1 MLKAKKSSLLI
12 AGKRN
17 IGLILTYIALTMAS
31 LGILLPI
38 FWIIRTSL
46 ANRLI
51 AYKIPPVWFF
61 QPTLDN
67 YLTIFDKY
75 PFQDYLVNSLVIS
88 ITASLVALFIGS
100 LAAYSIARFRTGDPW
115 LRLSMLSTQMLPP
128 IALVIPIFLIM
139 NVIQLWDTMTGLIIA
154 YLSFNLPYTVWILI
168 SFFQSIPMELEEAAM
183 IDGCSRFQAL
193 WRIIFPIA
201 LPGLLSAGVFNFIL
215 NWNEFLFA
223 LVLTG
228 RNTRT
233 LPVAI
238 SSLWTQQGVNIGA
251 VSAATVVT
259 ILPVIFLTYVIQKS
273 MVRNLTFGSIK

>member
-1 MLKAKKSSLLI
+1 MLVKFKRNFGITISHFLLILSSL
-12 AGKRN
+12 A
-17 IGLILTYIALTMAS
+17 
-31 LGILLPI
+31 ILLPI
-38 FWIIRTSL
+38 LWVIRTSL

-61 QPTLDN
+61 TPTFDN

-75 PFQDYLVNSLVIS
+75 PFQQYFVNSLVIS
-88 ITASLVALFIGS
+88 GIASIVALIIGS

-139 NVIQLWDTMTGLIIA
+139 RFVQMWDTLPGLVLA

-168 SFFQSIPMELEEAAM
+168 SFFQSIPVEIEEAAM
-183 IDGCSRFQAL
+183 IDGCSRIQSL
-193 WRIIFPIA
+193 VRVIFPVA

-223 LVLTG
+223 LILTG

-238 SSLWTQQGVNIGA
+238 ASLWTQQGVNIGA

-259 ILPVIFLTYVIQKS
+259 ILPVVILTYVIQKS
-273 MVRNLTFGSIK
+273 LVRNLTFGSVK

>member
-1 MLKAKKSSLLI
+1 MQAKIRWNFGLIISNILLI
-12 AGKRN
+12 
-17 IGLILTYIALTMAS
+17 LAS
-31 LGILLPI
+31 LIILLPI
-38 FWIIRTSL
+38 LWVIRTSL

-51 AYKIPPVWFF
+51 AYKIPPVWVFE
-61 QPTLDN
+61 PTLDN
-67 YLTIFDKY
+67 YLTIFETY
-75 PFQDYLVNSLVIS
+75 PFQKYFVNSLVIS
-88 ITASLVALFIGS
+88 ATASIVALLLGS

-139 NVIQLWDTMTGLIIA
+139 RVLQLWDSFPGLILA

-168 SFFQSIPMELEEAAM
+168 SFFQSIPVEIEEAAM
-183 IDGCSRFQAL
+183 IDGCSRVQAL
-193 WRIIFPIA
+193 VRVIFPVS

-223 LVLTG
+223 LILTG

-251 VSAATVVT
+251 VSAATVIT
-259 ILPVIFLTYVIQKS
+259 ILPVIILTYVIQKS
-273 MVRNLTFGSIK
+273 LVHNLTFGSIK

>member
-1 MLKAKKSSLLI
+1 MQLKLR
-12 AGKRN
+12 RN
-17 IGLILTYIALTMAS
+17 IGLAFSHLLLILCS
-31 LGILLPI
+31 LAILLPI
-38 FWIIRTSL
+38 LWVIRTSL

-61 QPTLDN
+61 SPTFDN

-75 PFQDYLVNSLVIS
+75 PFQEYFVNSMVIS
-88 ITASLVALFIGS
+88 GLASIVALVLGS

-128 IALVIPIFLIM
+128 IALVIPIFLLMRI
-139 NVIQLWDTMTGLIIA
+139 IQLWDTLPGLVLA
-154 YLSFNLPYTVWILI
+154 YLSFNLPYTVWILV
-168 SFFQSIPMELEEAAM
+168 SFFQSIPIEIEEAAM
-183 IDGCSRFQAL
+183 IDGCSRLQAL
-193 WRIIFPIA
+193 IRVIFPVA

-223 LVLTG
+223 LILTG
-228 RNTRT
+228 RTTRT

-251 VSAATVVT
+251 VSAATVIT
-259 ILPVIFLTYVIQKS
+259 ILPVIILTYVIQKS
-273 MVRNLTFGSIK
+273 LVRNLTFGSVK

>member
-1 MLKAKKSSLLI
+1 MQAKIRWNFGLIISNILLI
-12 AGKRN
+12 
-17 IGLILTYIALTMAS
+17 LAS
-31 LGILLPI
+31 LIILLPI
-38 FWIIRTSL
+38 LWVIRTSL

-51 AYKIPPVWFF
+51 AYKIPPVWIFE
-61 QPTLDN
+61 PTLDN
-67 YLTIFDKY
+67 YLTIFETY
-75 PFQDYLVNSLVIS
+75 PFQKYFVNSLVIS
-88 ITASLVALFIGS
+88 ATASIVALLLGS

-139 NVIQLWDTMTGLIIA
+139 RVLQLWDSFPGLILA

-168 SFFQSIPMELEEAAM
+168 SFFQSIPVEIEEAAM
-183 IDGCSRFQAL
+183 IDGCSRVQAL
-193 WRIIFPIA
+193 VRVIFPVS

-223 LVLTG
+223 LILTG

-251 VSAATVVT
+251 VSAATVIT
-259 ILPVIFLTYVIQKS
+259 ILPVIILTYVIQKS
-273 MVRNLTFGSIK
+273 LVHNLTFGSIK

>member
-1 MLKAKKSSLLI
+1 MLAKF
-12 AGKRN
+12 KRN
-17 IGLILTYIALTMAS
+17 FGLTISNIILIFAS
-31 LGILLPI
+31 LAILLPI
-38 FWIIRTSL
+38 LWVIRTSL

-61 QPTLDN
+61 TPTFDN

-75 PFQDYLVNSLVIS
+75 PFQNYALNSLLIS
-88 ITASLVALFIGS
+88 SAASIVALLIGS
-100 LAAYSIARFRTGDPW
+100 LAAYSIARFRTGDPA
-115 LRLSMLSTQMLPP
+115 LRLSMLATQMLPP

-139 NVIQLWDTMTGLIIA
+139 RFLQLWDSLSGLILA

-168 SFFQSIPMELEEAAM
+168 SFFQSIPIEIEEAAM
-183 IDGCSRFQAL
+183 IDGCSRVQAL
-193 WRIIFPIA
+193 VRVIFPVA

-223 LVLTG
+223 LILTG

-251 VSAATVVT
+251 VSAATVIT
-259 ILPVIFLTYVIQKS
+259 ILPVIILTYVIQKS
-273 MVRNLTFGSIK
+273 LVRNLTFGSVK

>member
-1 MLKAKKSSLLI
+1 MPTKV
-12 AGKRN
+12 KRK
-17 IGLILTYIALTMAS
+17 IGLIASNIILIFAS
-31 LGILLPI
+31 LTILLPI
-38 FWIIRTSL
+38 LWVIRTSL

-51 AYKIPPVWFF
+51 AYKIPPVWVFK
-61 QPTLDN
+61 PTLDN

-75 PFQDYLVNSLVIS
+75 PFQDYFLNSLIIS
-88 ITASLVALFIGS
+88 ASASVVALIIGS

-139 NVIQLWDTMTGLIIA
+139 NVIKLWDTLPGLILA

-168 SFFQSIPMELEEAAM
+168 SFFQSIPVEIEEAAM
-183 IDGCSRFQAL
+183 IEGCSRTQAL
-193 WRIIFPIA
+193 WKVIVPVA

-223 LVLTG
+223 LILTG

-238 SSLWTQQGVNIGA
+238 ASLWTQQGVNIGA

-259 ILPVIFLTYVIQKS
+259 ILPVIVLTYVIQKS
-273 MVRNLTFGSIK
+273 LVRNLTFGSIK